1 RATQTR
7 RIARNELV
15 CGRGSH
21 RDCRPADDC
30 AAHARASPLQDGSSR
45 VSLSCRWTEASTK
58 SETFCPVVEAGSP
71 AQSTRP
77 CSGAAN
83 QCDPCAHGFRDWTP
97 WQGGAEIRSLVPIG
111 APKMAVGN
119 YVSKISTEII
129 SMSVWSNPDL
139 SSSSMGVSG
148 STETDTIVESA
159 AQGYTNRLILPQAIA
174 FIDK

>member
-1 RATQTR
+1 SRSRHIRRSIPCRRRATQTR

-119 YVSKISTEII
+119 YKV
-129 SMSVWSNPDL
+129 
-139 SSSSMGVSG
+139 
-148 STETDTIVESA
+148 TDIHSIGIVLDR
-159 AQGYTNRLILPQAIA
+159 TCC
-174 FIDK
+174 